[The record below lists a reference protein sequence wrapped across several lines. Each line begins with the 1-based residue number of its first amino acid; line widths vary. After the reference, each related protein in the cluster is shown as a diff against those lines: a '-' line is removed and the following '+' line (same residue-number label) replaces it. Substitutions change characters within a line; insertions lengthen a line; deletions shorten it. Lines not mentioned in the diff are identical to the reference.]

1 MKLKLI
7 FLFILFLLNP
17 VFAEEGY
24 YSLSYNLNSIVASI
38 ELNGIMQ
45 TEPSNEGFKSGVATG
60 LNIWVMPGENTLKIK
75 LLKPYAKGKN
85 PSDPKIKVYIRFGQA
100 GQTSDEGKEIVSFVA
115 PEVEGDNITFPF
127 EKEIKFTPA
136 IIPPS
141 ELWTKAEKVELDDP
155 SKKEIAGIIQALYKA
170 SNSGNK
176 KDFLKLN
183 EFKLNDIPKSMYA
196 NQKEDKARD
205 QKSIGEFLK
214 LIKGKMEKIPTKLTF
229 VPVANGN
236 IIYVTDAKGDDIIKT
251 KGNQDDGAFK
261 TPVYVAKIDGK
272 WTLVR

>member
-1 MKLKLI
+1 MC
-7 FLFILFLLNP
+7 
-17 VFAEEGY
+17 
-24 YSLSYNLNSIVASI
+24 S
-38 ELNGIMQ
+38 
-45 TEPSNEGFKSGVATG
+45 
-60 LNIWVMPGENTLKIK
+60 
-75 LLKPYAKGKN
+75 
-85 PSDPKIKVYIRFGQA
+85 SD
-100 GQTSDEGKEIVSFVA
+100 
-115 PEVEGDNITFPF
+115 
-127 EKEIKFTPA
+127 
-136 IIPPS
+136 
-141 ELWTKAEKVELDDP
+141 LWTKAEKVELDDP

-196 NQKEDKARD
+196 NQKQDKARD